1 MPMLDAYKHFTN
13 SLVNLVNRV
22 RAPAKRTINALAPR
36 VARTEFMAGLRFAAG
51 RPFLLGTL
59 AEASCRLAGG
69 RFLAVK
75 PAVHFADIQEDDVD
89 IYSLNTDWSLGD
101 SSPPKHAAWH
111 KIVYQNTAAGAV
123 LICHPL
129 HVFRLWRRAQKA
141 DFSQLAGARER
152 ISGYVISKEKN
163 LLASVKE
170 NHLVLIPGQGLLAWA
185 DDILDIVSR
194 VEVLDWLCALRL
206 DGN

>member
-1 MPMLDAYKHFTN
+1 M
-13 SLVNLVNRV
+13 
-22 RAPAKRTINALAPR
+22 
-36 VARTEFMAGLRFAAG
+36 
-51 RPFLLGTL
+51 
-59 AEASCRLAGG
+59 
-69 RFLAVK
+69 
-75 PAVHFADIQEDDVD
+75 
-89 IYSLNTDWSLGD
+89 
-101 SSPPKHAAWH
+101 
-111 KIVYQNTAAGAV
+111 

-129 HVFRLWRRAQKA
+129 HVFRLWRRAQEA

-152 ISGYVISKEKN
+152 ISGYVISEEKN